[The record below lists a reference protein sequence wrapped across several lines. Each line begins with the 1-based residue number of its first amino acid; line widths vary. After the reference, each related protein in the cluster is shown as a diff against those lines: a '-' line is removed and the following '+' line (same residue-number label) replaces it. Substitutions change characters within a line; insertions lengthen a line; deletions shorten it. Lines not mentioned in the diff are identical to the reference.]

1 MKTASRISI
10 FSLLLLIILF
20 LAACA
25 PEAQTPAATPIPAAS
40 PTPASI
46 NLTDGLGKN
55 FTFDQPVQKIVS
67 LAPSNT
73 EILFA
78 IGAGD
83 QVVARDTFSD
93 YPEAAQQ
100 VKDIG
105 GGWGEIDTEAIVALA
120 PDLILAAEINAA
132 EQVKALE
139 DLGLKVY
146 YLSNPKTLDGLYENL
161 RTVARLTGHD
171 VEAEALIESMKSR
184 VAAVDEKITGA
195 SEKPLVFYELD
206 GTDPNAPWT
215 SGPGTFVDLLL
226 TQAGGANLGNVLES
240 SWAQISLENLVT
252 EDPDVILL
260 GDAVWGGVTAEAVA
274 ARAGWNS
281 LSAVK
286 NSRVYPFDDN
296 LVSRPGPRMV
306 DGLEQLARLLHPE
319 LFE

>member
-55 FTFDQPVQKIVS
+55 FTFDKPVQKIVS

-78 IGAGD
+78 IGAGE